1 MRLVLLAAAVV
12 LAGGCDRPAPITLP
26 REREETAKPEKES
39 FSGFQTSGTP
49 LPLNEAADPRVA
61 DEPSATPSP
70 SVAPEAQAAIQDYTK
85 AMRDLRTDPAVHPPD
100 SLDVI
105 ENPSA
110 FQNMNNAI
118 IGHMQAIEDAQDRA
132 RAAMNPQQRKA
143 WAAQK
148 KEIDEGGE

>member
-1 MRLVLLAAAVV
+1 MRFAFLAAAMV

-26 REREETAKPEKES
+26 RETPKPEKES
-39 FSGFQTSGTP
+39 FSGFQSTGTP
-49 LPLNEAADPRVA
+49 LPLSQSADPRVA

-70 SVAPEAQAAIQDYTK
+70 SVAPDVQAAVQDYAK
-85 AMRDLRTDPAVHPPD
+85 ALRDLRQDPAARPPD
-100 SLDVI
+100 NLDVI

-110 FQNMNNAI
+110 LQRLNNAI
-118 IGHMQAIEDAQDRA
+118 FGHMQAIEDAQDRA

-148 KEIDEGGE
+148 KEIDEGD

>member
-1 MRLVLLAAAVV
+1 LRFALLAIAMV
-12 LAGGCDRPAPITLP
+12 LAGGCDRPAPVTLP
-26 REREETAKPEKES
+26 REEDPKPAKES

-49 LPLNEAADPRVA
+49 LPLSQTADPRVA

-70 SVAPEAQAAIQDYTK
+70 SVAPEAQAAIEDYAK
-85 AMRDLRTDPAVHPPD
+85 AMHDLRSDPAVHPPD